1 MQKWINTA
9 RSQKLHDYQSTV
21 NKSHDAMILVEKK
34 HQHWPCIDLRYT
46 SAMFPLLTQALA
58 WLSRVCGFDTVDSFP
73 PGSVYARTSWNAAY
87 FDIASDLKP
96 EQIERSIC
104 ERIANTPAIFAHIVS
119 PTPRMQR
126 ALLEVIETR
135 MRRSCGTPN
144 DLVAL
149 LVNAYRSPH
158 TLEAVPGL
166 RSVIVNSDG
175 DLNAVIGFLG
185 AMPAAFDII
194 EA

>member
-1 MQKWINTA
+1 MDI
-9 RSQKLHDYQSTV
+9 
-21 NKSHDAMILVEKK
+21 VEKK
-34 HQHWPCIDLRYT
+34 HRPDLRYT
-46 SAMFPLLTQALA
+46 GGMFPILTQALK

-73 PGSVYARTSWNAAY
+73 PGHPYARTHWDAAY

-96 EQIERSIC
+96 DQIERSIC
-104 ERIANTPAIFAHIVS
+104 ERIANTPSIFAHIAS

-126 ALLEVIETR
+126 ALLDVIGTR
-135 MRRSCGTPN
+135 MRRSCANPT

-158 TLEAVPGL
+158 TIEAVPGL

-175 DLNAVIGFLG
+175 DVQAVIGFLG
-185 AMPAAFDII
+185 AMPAPFDII